1 MRIFSQLV
9 STGRI
14 LGSKSAVTKLDLS
27 SRHKVVSSAIVPSR
41 SLSSTQALFNLQS
54 HPSLPTSWPIK
65 FVPQNEAYVV
75 ERMGKFNKIMDPG
88 LNFMIPFLDKVKY
101 VQLLKEIAIEIPRQN
116 AITKDNVV
124 LHLDGVLYFRIRD
137 PYKTSYGVEDPEFA
151 ITQLAQTTMRSEI
164 GKTVLD
170 TLNQEREK
178 LNLEIVASING
189 ASQEW
194 GIECLRYEIRNIEPP
209 ESIKVSM
216 QLQSE
221 AERKKRAAIL
231 ESEGVRQADI
241 NRAEGKKQAKILES
255 EAEKQELINTAQ
267 GEAEQIIAAAKAR
280 AQSIELI
287 SKRLSEENGHDAATL
302 AIAEKYISAFGELA
316 RTNNTLILPAQAGDA
331 SSVVAKALTIYH
343 HLHQNPEKKFIDYEL
358 EDEVESSGK

>member
-1 MRIFSQLV
+1 MISRFV
-9 STGRI
+9 STGMALTARSSI
-14 LGSKSAVTKLDLS
+14 NKLNLFTKKTSTTSLVHV
-27 SRHKVVSSAIVPSR
+27 RK
-41 SLSSTQALFNLQS
+41 LSSTQSLFLKSQ
-54 HPSLPTSWPIK
+54 HLPANTVIM
-65 FVPQNEAYVV
+65 FVPQNEAYVI
-75 ERMGKFNKIMDPG
+75 ERMGKFHSILEPG
-88 LNFMIPFLDKVKY
+88 LNLLIPFIDKVKY

-255 EAEKQELINTAQ
+255 EAEKQELINTAH
-267 GEAEQIIAAAKAR
+267 GEAEQIVAAAKAR
-280 AQSIELI
+280 AASIELI
-287 SKRLSEENGHDAATL
+287 SKKLNQENGHDAAAL
-302 AIAEKYISAFGELA
+302 AIAESYISAFGELA
-316 RTNNTLILPAQAGDA
+316 STNNTLILPAQVGDA
-331 SSVVAKALTIYH
+331 SSMVAQSLAIYNQ
-343 HLHQNPEKKFIDYEL
+343 LQKNKKE
-358 EDEVESSGK
+358 